1 MRFDIRK
8 LIYILIAVFVSSIAV
23 ISFYNITLLKEKIY
37 NEKKKSIKNIV
48 QTTFSAIEYYQKL
61 PIPDQQKKKLIKQLI
76 NSLRFEKNN
85 YFWIITDTL
94 PPKMVIHPLDKN
106 LNGKTLTSKQFDCST
121 MIESNNTVKKLN
133 NENLFTAMVSLVK
146 KADNGYIIYKWK
158 KPDSNKTVQK
168 LSYII
173 KIPHYNWIL
182 GSGIYIDDIEKEY
195 KNTLF
200 QYLKFIIPLFFLIII
215 LTAVILKKINTL
227 QKKLHAKQKSIENI
241 AYTDQLTE
249 LLNRASFDKK
259 FEEIL
264 NESCKKN
271 KKFSILFLDLDNF
284 KPINDTY
291 GHDIG
296 DKVLKIVAKRV
307 KNSLRKNDIIARIGG
322 DEFVVLLPE
331 VSKENIS
338 EIIMKLNNAVKKP
351 IKIDSLLI
359 QTSVSIGYSVYP
371 DDGKNKFDLIK
382 KADKLMY
389 LDKQQ
394 KKQKD

>member
-1 MRFDIRK
+1 
-8 LIYILIAVFVSSIAV
+8 
-23 ISFYNITLLKEKIY
+23 
-37 NEKKKSIKNIV
+37 
-48 QTTFSAIEYYQKL
+48 
-61 PIPDQQKKKLIKQLI
+61 
-76 NSLRFEKNN
+76 
-85 YFWIITDTL
+85 
-94 PPKMVIHPLDKN
+94 MVIHPLDKN
-106 LNGKTLTSKQFDCST
+106 LNGKTLTSKQFDCAT
-121 MIESNNTVKKLN
+121 MIEYNNTVKKLN
-133 NENLFTAMVSLVK
+133 NENLFTAMVTLVK

-158 KPDSNKTVQK
+158 KPDSNKSVQK